1 MGETGGLAGLGQKK
15 MPVSPFDDPGKSHPF
30 INLTD
35 PFDLFYF
42 VCNRELFII
51 DHIVKVTNLL
61 TSNMD
66 ENT

>member
-1 MGETGGLAGLGQKK
+1 

-42 VCNRELFII
+42 VYNRELFII